1 MPHITK
7 RYRSEK
13 IVVWKKSDQDYDNY
27 GNPLVQAPEEI
38 EVRWENV
45 DREVRSVDGSVIACD
60 ALVYVKTPIPTQSI
74 FWRGALADLPVAPTG
89 LMLVQ
94 EYNETPSLTGKNM
107 DRYCFMLAYGDK
119 LPGIASSGSGT

>member
-13 IVVWKKSDQDYDNY
+13 IVLWKASSYHDNY
-27 GNPLVQAPEEI
+27 GNPLVLAPQEI

-60 ALVYVKTPIPTQSI
+60 ALVYVKLSIPVQSI
-74 FWRGALADLPVAPTG
+74 FWRGALADLPATPTG
-89 LMLVQ
+89 LFLVQ
-94 EYNETPSLTGKNM
+94 EYNETPSLTRKNL
-107 DRYCFMLAYGDK
+107 DRYCFMLAYSDK
-119 LPGIASSGSGT
+119 LPGIYSSGSGT